1 MARLYIFKN
10 DKSIMKNLS
19 KHEFEIYCLLFAADA
34 DFDITKQELI
44 AIGSHT
50 DPVTFVR
57 IYNGFEADTD
67 RERTTTL
74 QECMTLYIKDELD
87 TGLCSMVR
95 PVCLMRSTRLKS
107 RCPTAQKSRTLSNSS
122 KTPSEGLYRKCNG

>member
-74 QECMTLYIKDELD
+74 QECITLYIKDELD
-87 TGLCSMVR
+87 RQNHFDSIKKVFFTDGRNPAAEHSIF
-95 PVCLMRSTRLKS
+95 K
-107 RCPTAQKSRTLSNSS
+107 TLREII
-122 KTPSEGLYRKCNG
+122 K